1 MVEKKEDKIKKV
13 LALFD
18 KEDIKYI
25 RDNDVIEYLNKD
37 KEKNKVLLLV
47 RKDNYGKW
55 YIMGFIFLS

>member
-47 RKDNYGKW
+47 RKDNYGK
-55 YIMGFIFLS
+55 